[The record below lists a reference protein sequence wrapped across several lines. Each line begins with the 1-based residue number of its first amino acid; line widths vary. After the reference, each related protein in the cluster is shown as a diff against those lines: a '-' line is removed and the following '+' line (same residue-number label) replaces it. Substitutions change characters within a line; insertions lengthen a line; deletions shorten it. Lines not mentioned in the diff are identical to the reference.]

1 MQNTMR
7 FSELHCR
14 EVINL
19 CDGARMGEVS
29 DLLFDPVCG
38 QITALVVPA
47 QSGIAGLF
55 SKNDCVIPWGCIET
69 LGEDYSLVRYREKY
83 CRIKSMPKGG
93 ALWSA
98 PPCGEGK
105 TTSNA
110 KRKRRTTVRLLAQ
123 SFLYFATPSV

>member
-19 CDGARMGEVS
+19 CEVS

-47 QSGIAGLF
+47 QSGIVGLF

-69 LGEDYSLVRYREKY
+69 LGEDYILVRYREK
-83 CRIKSMPKGG
+83 
-93 ALWSA
+93 
-98 PPCGEGK
+98 
-105 TTSNA
+105 
-110 KRKRRTTVRLLAQ
+110 
-123 SFLYFATPSV
+123 

>member
-38 QITALVVPA
+38 QITALVVPT
-47 QSGIAGLF
+47 QSGIVGLF

-69 LGEDYSLVRYREKY
+69 LGEDYILVRYR
-83 CRIKSMPKGG
+83 PK
-93 ALWSA
+93 
-98 PPCGEGK
+98 
-105 TTSNA
+105 
-110 KRKRRTTVRLLAQ
+110 
-123 SFLYFATPSV
+123 

>member
-69 LGEDYSLVRYREKY
+69 LGRTIFWSGTDRNREEV
-83 CRIKSMPKGG
+83 GVG
-93 ALWSA
+93 DD
-98 PPCGEGK
+98 
-105 TTSNA
+105 
-110 KRKRRTTVRLLAQ
+110 KR
-123 SFLYFATPSV
+123 FP

>member
-47 QSGIAGLF
+47 QSGIVGLF

-69 LGEDYSLVRYREKY
+69 LGEDYILVRYRTEIGRRQEWVMINVFRRAGCPQPAVVTA
-83 CRIKSMPKGG
+83 CR
-93 ALWSA
+93 
-98 PPCGEGK
+98 
-105 TTSNA
+105 
-110 KRKRRTTVRLLAQ
+110 
-123 SFLYFATPSV
+123 